1 MCDLIQNGRQRLN
14 HLFFTTAPLWI
25 ISSVL
30 LSISLSQSSLG
41 VSLLYNLLYG
51 YETYEVVQNPM
62 FKSTSVSEFWGRRWN
77 LSVHKGL
84 KNGVYKPTL
93 KYSSSKLLGA
103 LVTFL
108 VSGIIHEYVNFVLF
122 YRNDITGQFTS
133 SWNQIMFFGW
143 NGVLLALEHWIGHWA
158 IFKWM
163 TRNLPQFVITALV
176 LCCAL
181 PLAHLFTGDYI
192 GKDVAAA
199 LCLHGWIFLHVWTS
213 LTVKYLFCHSIL
225 CAYRAW
231 LVWCSVYCRIRRVM
245 QGFVRLIISIE
256 MIVKC
261 SFDCISRLHERKN
274 GMLTYSNWWTMHP
287 LELIKSMLYANSWTL
302 DYILHNLSA
311 R

>member
-1 MCDLIQNGRQRLN
+1 MSICISFSMCGLIQNGRQRLN

-103 LVTFL
+103 LVTFV

-143 NGVLLALEHWIGHWA
+143 NGVLLALEHCISHWA

-192 GKDVAAA
+192 GKGIAAA
-199 LCLHGWIFLHVWTS
+199 LCLHGWYFFCTFELVLQYNIFSAIRSYVSNLLQPFLGSKAHLFFGPRLFPLS
-213 LTVKYLFCHSIL
+213 LSSIIHNPEPAHIPLSRTWRASQASQRYYLNNCVRCQPLCH
-225 CAYRAW
+225 
-231 LVWCSVYCRIRRVM
+231 
-245 QGFVRLIISIE
+245 
-256 MIVKC
+256 
-261 SFDCISRLHERKN
+261 
-274 GMLTYSNWWTMHP
+274 
-287 LELIKSMLYANSWTL
+287 
-302 DYILHNLSA
+302 
-311 R
+311 